1 MKITSARDGSNK
13 VPLDAPLPPLF
24 RSRLSF
30 LDGGFPGELPEGTH
44 PRFDAIT
51 FCNIQNKE
59 LFHPP
64 QTRNNKEVVT
74 KKYKNGGHIAS
85 RSGIILRHRRNK

>member
-51 FCNIQNKE
+51 FCNIYKIRNSFIHHKHATIKKLSQRNIKMAAILQVAQA
-59 LFHPP
+59 LF
-64 QTRNNKEVVT
+64 
-74 KKYKNGGHIAS
+74 
-85 RSGIILRHRRNK
+85 

>member
-51 FCNIQNKE
+51 FCNIIQNKE

-85 RSGIILRHRRNK
+85 RSGI